1 MTDPTPEGLEGQI
14 WVAEACRVRVK
25 LGEVNIKEQWT
36 RWVEGENTA
45 NTGLL
50 GPAANLS

>member
-36 RWVEGENTA
+36 RWVQGGNHA

-50 GPAANLS
+50 NCAPNVS